1 MTTEGFKSKEIIL
14 QAQKKFLGK
23 VTNKNVIK
31 LFIHERN
38 ANILDNLYRLA
49 KIYTGNKKESE
60 KLTKNII
67 KIIVKLSILYRND
80 QFDSNEL
87 ELANNFKDKFRELTM
102 IAVSFYEI
110 EFSYDKN
117 YITNYLFKCREILKE
132 LIKRHLTDKTLL
144 RVDKIF
150 DFFSN
155 PVFLDSVF
163 INKNSEL
170 TETVHVIINDLKEL
184 LDKDL

>member
-1 MTTEGFKSKEIIL
+1 MTEGFKSKEIIL

-102 IAVSFYEI
+102 ITIVTKLILEL
-110 EFSYDKN
+110 YDKIYKSKN
-117 YITNYLFKCREILKE
+117 RFYYVLFRMFPKLLSIQCDPLHVCSCTKFRCFDEDL
-132 LIKRHLTDKTLL
+132 RHASWSLETWKL
-144 RVDKIF
+144 R
-150 DFFSN
+150 N
-155 PVFLDSVF
+155 GHPRR
-163 INKNSEL
+163 
-170 TETVHVIINDLKEL
+170 
-184 LDKDL
+184 KDC

>member
-1 MTTEGFKSKEIIL
+1 MTEGFKSKEIIL

-67 KIIVKLSILYRND
+67 KIIVKLNILYRND

-87 ELANNFKDKFRELTM
+87 KLANNFKDKFRELTM

-117 YITNYLFKCREILKE
+117 YLINYLFKCREILKE
-132 LIKRHLTDKTLL
+132 LTKRHLTDKTLS

-155 PVFLDSVF
+155 SVFLDSIF
-163 INKNSEL
+163 INPTVSEL
-170 TETVHVIINDLKEL
+170 TETVQILINDLKEL

>member
-1 MTTEGFKSKEIIL
+1 MWFTYITHNCIYNTTDLTCGEFLTTMISSYGFYIF
-14 QAQKKFLGK
+14 Q
-23 VTNKNVIK
+23 
-31 LFIHERN
+31 
-38 ANILDNLYRLA
+38 
-49 KIYTGNKKESE
+49 TGNKKESE

-67 KIIVKLSILYRND
+67 KIIVKLSILYKND

-117 YITNYLFKCREILKE
+117 YLTNYLFKCREILKE
-132 LIKRHLTDKTLL
+132 LIKRHLTDKTLS

-155 PVFLDSVF
+155 SVFLDSVF
-163 INKNSEL
+163 INPAISDL
-170 TETVHVIINDLKEL
+170 TEIVQILINDLKEL

>member
-1 MTTEGFKSKEIIL
+1 MTEGFKSKEIIL

-31 LFIHERN
+31 LFIHDRN
-38 ANILDNLYRLA
+38 ANILDNVYRLA
-49 KIYTGNKKESE
+49 KVYTGNKKESE

-102 IAVSFYEI
+102 IA
-110 EFSYDKN
+110 
-117 YITNYLFKCREILKE
+117 CREILKE
-132 LIKRHLTDKTLL
+132 LIKRHLTDKTLS

-155 PVFLDSVF
+155 SVFLDSVF
-163 INKNSEL
+163 INPAISDL
-170 TETVHVIINDLKEL
+170 TEIVHILINDLKEL